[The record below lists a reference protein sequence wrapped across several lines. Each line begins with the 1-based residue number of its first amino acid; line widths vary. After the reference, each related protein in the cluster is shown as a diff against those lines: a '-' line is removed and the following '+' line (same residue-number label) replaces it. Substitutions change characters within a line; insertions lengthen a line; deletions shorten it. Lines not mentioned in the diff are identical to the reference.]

1 LSDVHAE
8 HAPEALMDPAISWGT
23 LGAHVVAAQRA
34 LAGGVVYHPLGLAK
48 LLTQDSGWPDV
59 RVCDVLEGGKGDGL
73 CQDRRVKRKND
84 RGGRRVDL

>member
-1 LSDVHAE
+1 
-8 HAPEALMDPAISWGT
+8 MDPAISWGT

-34 LAGGVVYHPLGLAK
+34 LAGGVVYHPLVLAK
-48 LLTQDSGWPDV
+48 LLTQDSGRPDV

-84 RGGRRVDL
+84 WGGRRVDL